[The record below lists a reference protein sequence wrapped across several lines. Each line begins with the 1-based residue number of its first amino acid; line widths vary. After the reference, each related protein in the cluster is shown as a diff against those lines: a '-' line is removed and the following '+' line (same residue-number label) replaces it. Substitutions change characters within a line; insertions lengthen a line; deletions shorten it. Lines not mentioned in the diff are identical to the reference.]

1 MNKINQ
7 KIDICS
13 KNDIKSMLSFVTIP
27 INSFRFDD
35 VARDK
40 VITYLLILRSWGHWN
55 IMIISLKYNKHE
67 VHYHA
72 DVRKHNK
79 NW

>member
-40 VITYLLILRSWGHWN
+40 VITYLLILRS
-55 IMIISLKYNKHE
+55 
-67 VHYHA
+67 
-72 DVRKHNK
+72 
-79 NW
+79 